1 VAPLSPRAR
10 LVTQFL
16 FAFACVFGGLA
27 LPLPGIAPVFVRAHA
42 ALGNE
47 LVEGRMF
54 ERGIALHFDAPDADA
69 AKRPWQ
75 LTLRISDPRRSEAVL
90 VPIDLRT
97 LVFLPIAAFIGLA
110 LAAPLHSAWRNVRVL
125 ALGLLILEP
134 TLLVLTALPLLSFL
148 GGIGPVQ
155 AFRLSAATHVLL
167 QILYRALVAPPGM
180 TYALPLFL
188 WWALVARQAQSSEVP
203 VKLPGV

>member
-1 VAPLSPRAR
+1 MSWWKAR
-10 LVTQFL
+10 YSS
-16 FAFACVFGGLA
+16 
-27 LPLPGIAPVFVRAHA
+27 A
-42 ALGNE
+42 ASLCTS
-47 LVEGRMF
+47 
-54 ERGIALHFDAPDADA
+54 DAPGVEA

-75 LTLRISDPRRSEAVL
+75 LTLRISDPGRPEPVL

-97 LVFLPIAAFIGLA
+97 LLFLPIAAFIGLA
-110 LAAPLHSAWRNVRVL
+110 LATPLHSAWRNVRVL

-148 GGIGPVQ
+148 GGTGPVQ
-155 AFRLSAATHVLL
+155 AFRLSPVTNVVL

-188 WWALVARQAQSSEVP
+188 WWALVARQGAPTAVP
-203 VKLPGV
+203 RA

>member
-27 LPLPGIAPVFVRAHA
+27 LPLPGVAPAFVRAHA

-47 LVEGRMF
+47 LVEGAMF
-54 ERGIALHFDAPDADA
+54 ERGVALHFDAPGDEA

-75 LTLRISDPRRSEAVL
+75 LTLRISDPGRSEPVL

-97 LVFLPIAAFIGLA
+97 LLFLPLAAFIGLA
-110 LAAPLHSAWRNVRVL
+110 LATPLHSAWRNVRVL
-125 ALGLLILEP
+125 GLGLLILEP
-134 TLLVLTALPLLSFL
+134 TLLVLTALPVLSFL
-148 GGIGPVQ
+148 GGTGPVQ
-155 AFRLSAATHVLL
+155 AFRLAPATNVVL

-188 WWALVARQAQSSEVP
+188 WWALVARQAAP
-203 VKLPGV
+203 TGAPRA

>member
-1 VAPLSPRAR
+1 MALLSPRAR

-27 LPLPGIAPVFVRAHA
+27 LPLPGVAPAFVRAHA

-47 LVEGRMF
+47 LVAGAMF
-54 ERGIALHFDAPDADA
+54 ERGVALYFEAPGAEA
-69 AKRPWQ
+69 AQRPWQ
-75 LTLRISDPRRSEAVL
+75 LTLRISDPGRSEPVL

-97 LVFLPIAAFIGLA
+97 LLFLPLAAFIGLA
-110 LAAPLHSAWRNVRVL
+110 LATPLHSAWRNVRVL
-125 ALGLLILEP
+125 GLGLLILEP

-148 GGIGPVQ
+148 GGTGPVQ
-155 AFRLSAATHVLL
+155 AFHLAPATNVVL

-180 TYALPLFL
+180 TYALPLLL
-188 WWALVARQAQSSEVP
+188 WWALVARPGTPTA
-203 VKLPGV
+203 LPRA